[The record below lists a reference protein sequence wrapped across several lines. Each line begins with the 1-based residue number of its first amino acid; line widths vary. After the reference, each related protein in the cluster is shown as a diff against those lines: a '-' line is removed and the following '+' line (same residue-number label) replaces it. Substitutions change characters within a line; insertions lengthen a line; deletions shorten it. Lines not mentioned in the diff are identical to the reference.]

1 MMIEIST
8 SGGFGG
14 LQAAGMTKL
23 ATVEDLPQPEHDRIC
38 AAFAPSA
45 LAEIAGKAPP
55 AGRADTITYDITV
68 TDDSGAHH
76 FKLDET
82 QIPPTML
89 DMIDAL
95 PRKR

>member
-1 MMIEIST
+1 MMIEIT
-8 SGGFGG
+8 TEGGFGG
-14 LQAAGMTKL
+14 LAAAGVNKA
-23 ATVEDLPQPEHDRIC
+23 ATVEDLPQADHDRIC

-45 LAEIAGKAPP
+45 LAEIAGASAN
-55 AGRADTITYDITV
+55 AGRADTVTYEITV
-68 TDDSGAHH
+68 TDDDGAHH

-82 QIPPTML
+82 QIPATML